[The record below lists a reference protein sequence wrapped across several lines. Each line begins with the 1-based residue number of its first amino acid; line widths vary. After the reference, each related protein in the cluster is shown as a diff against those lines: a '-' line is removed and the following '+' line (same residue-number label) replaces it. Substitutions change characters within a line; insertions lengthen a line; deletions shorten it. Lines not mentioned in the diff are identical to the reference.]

1 MFQFKLKWESIK
13 TQLIIYLVCFAIF
26 LSIKEK
32 DAAFLVTTII
42 AVISSL
48 AVQSIILYL
57 KTKNFQIT
65 ESPIITGLIVGYV
78 LSSDEAWW
86 KFIVASSLAI
96 LSKYLIR
103 FRDRHIFN
111 PAGFGVLLTLIFFNA
126 PTQWKGTY
134 VWYILLPFG
143 LYFVYKIRKT
153 EIIIGYAIV
162 FLALLGVEAALQK
175 VSFWHIFG
183 YLSYFYIFVMVI
195 EPKTTPIKPI
205 GKFLFGAGIAALM
218 FILNVCGVAF
228 GVELFS
234 LLAMNIAVPMLN
246 KIPYKKGGV
255 A

>member
-1 MFQFKLKWESIK
+1 MFQFKLKLESIK
-13 TQLIIYLVCFAIF
+13 TQLIIYLACFAIF
-26 LSIKEK
+26 LSLKEK
-32 DAAFLVTTII
+32 DATFLFTTII

-57 KTKNFQIT
+57 KTKNFQIA

-103 FRDRHIFN
+103 FRGRHIFN
-111 PAGFGVLLTLIFFNA
+111 PAGFGILMTLILFNA
-126 PTQWKGTY
+126 STQWKGAY

-143 LYFVYKIRKT
+143 LYFAYKVRKI
-153 EIIIGYAIV
+153 EIIIGYAIIY
-162 FLALLGVEAALQK
+162 FALFGIKAALQN
-175 VSFWHIFG
+175 VSFWPLFG
-183 YLSYFYIFVMVI
+183 YLSFFYIFVMAI
-195 EPKTTPIKPI
+195 EPKTTPVKPI
-205 GKFLFGAGIAALM
+205 AKFIFGAGIAAFM
-218 FILNVCGVAF
+218 FILNVYGVAF

-246 KIPYKKGGV
+246 KIPYKNRKRG
-255 A
+255 